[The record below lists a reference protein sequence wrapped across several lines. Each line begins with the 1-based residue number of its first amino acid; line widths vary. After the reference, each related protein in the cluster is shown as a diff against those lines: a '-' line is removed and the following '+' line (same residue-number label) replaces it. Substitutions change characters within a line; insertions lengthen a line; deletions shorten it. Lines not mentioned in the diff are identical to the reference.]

1 MLADPSA
8 PAEWMRGACAE
19 TALPPACPYRPI
31 LRRIVPP
38 SAQSLPG
45 SSAPPLPQRSED
57 VIGSSVADM
66 LSQTRRSEVDRA
78 RQAWRKAQRGSGIM
92 AGESLIQ
99 TNPTSSSRALPFANF
114 GSASCTLG
122 RSIVLALGRIVA
134 SPRASPTALDAH
146 PLERN
151 WIHPK
156 YTVALAPPKKPDSA
170 SHAKTTNAKPDDTL
184 TTSIRPNPSRCSSLL
199 VSSRL
204 VSAAPRRARS
214 LSNRIQSRLCINIR
228 WTFPSPSPSPT
239 PPLLLSLLA
248 PQTLAGAWLALH
260 RSAPPRLA
268 SPQRF
273 RSPLAP
279 QNTYK
284 VAPLAL
290 ARPTPPL
297 LFYNHHLKPNSTKM
311 ARTKQTARK
320 STGGK
325 APRKQLATKAARKSA
340 PAAGGVKKPHRY
352 KPGTVALREIRRYQ
366 KSTELLIRKLPFQ
379 RLVREIAQDFKTD
392 LRFQSS
398 AIGALQEAA
407 EVRLIP
413 HAHDSTPNRLAD
425 VPLLLLLSLL
435 FRPTS
440 CRCSRTPTWLL
451 STPSVSP
458 SSPRTSPSRDDCVA
472 SDPKWD
478 PLCNSDG

>member
-1 MLADPSA
+1 
-8 PAEWMRGACAE
+8 
-19 TALPPACPYRPI
+19 
-31 LRRIVPP
+31 
-38 SAQSLPG
+38 
-45 SSAPPLPQRSED
+45 
-57 VIGSSVADM
+57 
-66 LSQTRRSEVDRA
+66 
-78 RQAWRKAQRGSGIM
+78 M

-122 RSIVLALGRIVA
+122 RSIVLALGRIA
-134 SPRASPTALDAH
+134 TSPRASPTALDAH

-170 SHAKTTNAKPDDTL
+170 SHAKTMNAKPDDTL

-228 WTFPSPSPSPT
+228 WTFTSSSPSPT
-239 PPLLLSLLA
+239 PPLLLSLLR

-297 LFYNHHLKPNSTKM
+297 LFYNHHLKPNSTYVL
-311 ARTKQTARK
+311 
-320 STGGK
+320 
-325 APRKQLATKAARKSA
+325 P
-340 PAAGGVKKPHRY
+340 PY
-352 KPGTVALREIRRYQ
+352 
-366 KSTELLIRKLPFQ
+366 LLPLGWC
-379 RLVREIAQDFKTD
+379 
-392 LRFQSS
+392 
-398 AIGALQEAA
+398 AI
-407 EVRLIP
+407 
-413 HAHDSTPNRLAD
+413 
-425 VPLLLLLSLL
+425 
-435 FRPTS
+435 
-440 CRCSRTPTWLL
+440 
-451 STPSVSP
+451 
-458 SSPRTSPSRDDCVA
+458 
-472 SDPKWD
+472 
-478 PLCNSDG
+478 